1 MVYPEAPRYLVKT
14 GRLEE
19 AVESFKRIAHINGIV
34 NTAEE
39 AQIQAELQVDHEND
53 DSEDEELLSD
63 SQKSAAEVPGVMYFL
78 RQRVILNNQIVL
90 TIVWSVTVFT
100 FYLNNTFLK
109 YMPGNFEDNFLAVVT
124 SDIFVTLAC

>member
-1 MVYPEAPRYLVKT
+1 MFYPEAPRYLVKT
-14 GRLEE
+14 GRIEE
-19 AVESFKRIAHINGIV
+19 AVKSFKWIAHINGIGD
-34 NTAEE
+34 TADE
-39 AQIQAELQVDHEND
+39 AQIQEELQVDHEND

-63 SQKSAAEVPGVMYFL
+63 SQRNVVEVPGVMYFL

-90 TIVWSVTVFT
+90 TIAWSVTAFT
-100 FYLNNTFLK
+100 FYLNNTFVK